1 MGVDVAD
8 APPDLSKAV
17 QFTYDGEIVVIS
29 TGLEWC
35 QELIGVAESLDMWDQ
50 ATMVNVTQPAYLHSD
65 RNNDVMTI
73 AGTIHPALA
82 KFEGLLLGLLPQC
95 AGLYK
100 ALNKHLTVSRNTGF
114 QLLRYKPGQHFHE
127 HIDNIAGH
135 PTWGQRQLSTVLYLN
150 DDYTGGEIQF
160 PRQKKTLKPKA
171 GDVVLFPSHFTHP
184 HASLDVKEGT
194 KLAVVS
200 WFC

>member
-1 MGVDVAD
+1 MGVDLATSPAD
-8 APPDLSKAV
+8 SKAV
-17 QFTYDGEIVVIS
+17 TFTYDGEIVVVS

-35 QELIGVAESLDMWDQ
+35 QELIGVAESLDLWDR
-50 ATMVNVTQPAYLHSD
+50 ATIVNATEPAYQHAD

-73 AGTIHPALA
+73 TKLVHPALE
-82 KFEGLLLGLLPQC
+82 KFEKLLLGLLPQC

-100 ALNKHLTVSRNTGF
+100 ALNKHLSISKNTGF

-160 PRQKKTLKPKA
+160 PRQKKTLKPRA
-171 GDVVLFPSHFTHP
+171 GDLILFPSHFTHP

-194 KLAVVS
+194 KFSVVS
-200 WFC
+200 WFI